1 MTCSGI
7 PAKAETRDVRR
18 DRPEAADGGEARTLL
33 SARRSLPNRMS
44 KKRPLA
50 PASPTDEWGIYDPA
64 KAGMQALYS
73 RLGRPIIRASEASER
88 RARRRGLKMDRPADG
103 VGMAIEEAKRRANLI
118 AAAPAATP
126 PLIPDPEPAPVAAAL
141 VAPVAAPAVEASP
154 APVKPARA
162 ARVKAPKT
170 TKRKPLS
177 SAISAAGARMAAAAS
192 RPEVTTAAV
201 PAPLDEAPVAMPRRG
216 ARKAPKSRQA
226 ASPAVAPAAV
236 VPPPSP
242 RRPRGP
248 VPLAAWA
255 HAVSDTTRPE
265 PKRSEGKG
273 LWRGI
278 FRIPSEVALVE
289 YGRGCRIHRL
299 VIETASESLV
309 DPF

>member
-1 MTCSGI
+1 
-7 PAKAETRDVRR
+7 
-18 DRPEAADGGEARTLL
+18 
-33 SARRSLPNRMS
+33 
-44 KKRPLA
+44 
-50 PASPTDEWGIYDPA
+50 
-64 KAGMQALYS
+64 
-73 RLGRPIIRASEASER
+73 
-88 RARRRGLKMDRPADG
+88 LKMDRPADG
-103 VGMAIEEAKRRANLI
+103 VGMAIEEAKRRAGLI
-118 AAAPAATP
+118 AAPPAAPP
-126 PLIPDPEPAPVAAAL
+126 PLIPDPGPAPVAAAPL
-141 VAPVAAPAVEASP
+141 APVAPPAVEATP
-154 APVKPARA
+154 APAKPARA
-162 ARVKAPKT
+162 ARAKAPKA

-177 SAISAAGARMAAAAS
+177 SAISAASARMDAAAT
-192 RPEVTTAAV
+192 RPAVATVTTSDPV
-201 PAPLDEAPVAMPRRG
+201 DEAPVETPRRG
-216 ARKAPKSRQA
+216 GRKAPKSRQA

-255 HAVSDTTRPE
+255 HAVSDSPRPD

-299 VIETASESLV
+299 VIEAASESLV

>member
-1 MTCSGI
+1 
-7 PAKAETRDVRR
+7 
-18 DRPEAADGGEARTLL
+18 
-33 SARRSLPNRMS
+33 MS

-103 VGMAIEEAKRRANLI
+103 VGMAIEEAKRRAGLI
-118 AAAPAATP
+118 AAPPTAP
-126 PLIPDPEPAPVAAAL
+126 PLIPDPEPVPMAAAPVAPM
-141 VAPVAAPAVEASP
+141 APPAVEAAP

-162 ARVKAPKT
+162 RAKAPKAA
-170 TKRKPLS
+170 KRKPLS
-177 SAISAAGARMAAAAS
+177 SAISAAGARMDAAAS
-192 RPEVTTAAV
+192 RPPVVAAV
-201 PAPLDEAPVAMPRRG
+201 PAPVDDAPVATPRRG
-216 ARKAPKSRQA
+216 TRKAPRSRQE
-226 ASPAVAPAAV
+226 ASAAVAPAPV

-255 HAVSDTTRPE
+255 HAVSDSPRPE
-265 PKRSEGKG
+265 PRRSEGKG

-289 YGRGCRIHRL
+289 YARGCRIHRL